1 MFHRPLVAA
10 FAAALLL
17 ASPAL
22 AAQSAE
28 SAFVGS
34 WTFDAAQS
42 DLAGGDWKIILSA
55 DGRMDSFGGSTAHY
69 VFAIDGQDNLTENG
83 RLVAWTETGPN
94 AWRMT
99 KKRDGV
105 LAETAEV
112 TLSADGQ
119 SLTTVVTGKLPDQ
132 SDFRRTTVY
141 RRQGQDQRVGL
152 PGVWRA
158 VSVDTGDTYDGYII
172 SAAPDGVM
180 TWKIPTDHQVI
191 VGKFDGSDLKI
202 QGPGLPP
209 GGATLAVRV
218 VSPRQLSFTMK
229 TEGKISQH
237 GAVTVSP
244 DGRTLTELFWE
255 PGQEAHPSKGVYVRE
270 P

>member
-1 MFHRPLVAA
+1 MSHRSLVAA
-10 FAAALLL
+10 VVAVLLL
-17 ASPAL
+17 ASPAQ
-22 AAQSAE
+22 AAQSA
-28 SAFVGS
+28 FVGA

-42 DLAGGDWKIILSA
+42 DLAGGDWTITTVA
-55 DGRMDSFGGSTAHY
+55 DGRMRSSGGSTAPY
-69 VFAIDGQDNLTENG
+69 DFAVDGRENRTENG
-83 RLVAWTETGPN
+83 RLVAWTQTGPN
-94 AWRMT
+94 AWRMI

-112 TLSADGQ
+112 TLSADGR
-119 SLTTVVTGKLPDQ
+119 SLTTIVTGKLPDQ
-132 SDFRRTTVY
+132 SDFRRTTVH
-141 RRQGQDQRVGL
+141 RRQGEGAGL

-172 SAAPDGVM
+172 SEAPDGVM

-191 VGKFDGSDLKI
+191 VGRFDGSDLKV

-218 VSPRQLSFTMK
+218 ASPRQLSFTMK
-229 TEGKISQH
+229 TAGQVSQH
-237 GAVTVSP
+237 GTVTISP

-255 PGQEAHPSKGVYVRE
+255 PGQDDHPSKGVYVRE

>member
-1 MFHRPLVAA
+1 MFHRTAVAA
-10 FAAALLL
+10 FAALLL
-17 ASPAL
+17 ASPTL
-22 AAQSAE
+22 AAQAQ

-42 DLAGGDWKIILSA
+42 DLAGGDWTIAAKA
-55 DGRMDSFGGSTAHY
+55 DGEMHSSGGSTAPY
-69 VFAIDGQDNLTENG
+69 DFAVDGQDNLTENG
-83 RLVAWTETGPN
+83 RLVAWTQTGQN

-112 TLSADGQ
+112 TLSADG
-119 SLTTVVTGKLPDQ
+119 STLTTVVTGKLPDQ
-132 SDFRRTTVY
+132 SDFRRTTVH
-141 RRQGQDQRVGL
+141 RRQGGGVGL

-191 VGKFDGSDLKI
+191 VGRFDGSDLKI

-229 TEGKISQH
+229 TEGKISQQ
-237 GAVTVSP
+237 GAVTISP

-255 PGQEAHPSKGVYVRE
+255 PGREAHPSKGVYVRE

>member
-1 MFHRPLVAA
+1 MFHRTTITA

-22 AAQSAE
+22 AAQ

-42 DLAGGDWKIILSA
+42 DLAGGDWKIVST
-55 DGRMDSFGGSTAHY
+55 GGGKMHSSGGSTAPY
-69 VFAIDGQDNLTENG
+69 DFAVDGQENRTENG
-83 RLVAWTETGPN
+83 RLVAWTQIRPN

-112 TLSADGQ
+112 TLSADGRN
-119 SLTTVVTGKLPDQ
+119 LTTVVTGKLPDQ
-132 SDFRRTTVY
+132 SDFRRTTVH
-141 RRQGQDQRVGL
+141 RRQGDGASL
-152 PGVWRA
+152 AGIWRA

-172 SAAPDGVM
+172 SEAPDGVM
-180 TWKIPTDHQVI
+180 TWKIPTDHQII

-202 QGPGLPP
+202 EGPGLPP
-209 GGATLAVRV
+209 GGATLAARV
-218 VSPRQLSFTMK
+218 AGPRRLSFTMK
-229 TEGKISQH
+229 TEGRVSQH
-237 GAVTVSP
+237 GTVTISP
-244 DGRTLTELFWE
+244 DGKTLTELFWE
-255 PGQEAHPSKGVYVRE
+255 PGQDAHPSKGVYVRE

>member
-22 AAQSAE
+22 AAQN
-28 SAFVGS
+28 AFVGS

-42 DLAGGDWKIILSA
+42 DLAGGDWTIAAKA
-55 DGRMDSFGGSTAHY
+55 DGRMRSSGGSTAPY
-69 VFAIDGQDNLTENG
+69 DFAVDGQENRTENG
-83 RLVAWTETGPN
+83 RLVAWTQTGPN

-112 TLSADGQ
+112 TLSADGR

-132 SDFRRTTVY
+132 SDFRRTTIH
-141 RRQGQDQRVGL
+141 RRQGQGGGL
-152 PGVWRA
+152 AGVWRA

-209 GGATLAVRV
+209 GGATLAVSV

-237 GAVTVSP
+237 GAVAISP